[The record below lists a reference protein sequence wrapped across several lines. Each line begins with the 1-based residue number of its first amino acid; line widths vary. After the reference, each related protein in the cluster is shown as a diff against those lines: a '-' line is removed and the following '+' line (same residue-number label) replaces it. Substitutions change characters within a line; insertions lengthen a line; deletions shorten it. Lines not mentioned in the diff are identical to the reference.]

1 VFASL
6 IITNIAILEEISLA
20 VASAIL
26 IDVTI
31 VILFFVPSL
40 MGLAQK
46 FNWWPS
52 KISRNKKPENNTTET
67 IK

>member
-1 VFASL
+1 ML
-6 IITNIAILEEISLA
+6 QEISLA
-20 VASAIL
+20 VAAAIL

-46 FNWWPS
+46 LNWWPY
-52 KISRNKKPENNTTET
+52 KLSRNKKPENNTTEN

>member
-6 IITNIAILEEISLA
+6 LITGIAILQEVSLA
-20 VASAIL
+20 VAIAVL
-26 IDVTI
+26 IDVTV

-46 FNWWPS
+46 FNWWPY
-52 KISRNKKPENNTTET
+52 KLSRTKQQENNKEQ
-67 IK
+67 KS